1 MSLEELSCCGMREL
15 DGVSNNAPIGLLQK
29 MCGDLCDSYYSEE
42 NTKLNS
48 NFAFIV
54 FSDTFHRGKHSGRRF
69 AGYIRRY
76 KLGNV
81 VESPIRVNPNT
92 GHKLRVW
99 TWAVDWKAMK
109 KWWEKHRK
117 ED

>member
-1 MSLEELSCCGMREL
+1 MALVELSCCGVREL
-15 DGVSNNAPIGLLQK
+15 HGVSDTPPIELLQET
-29 MCGDLCDSYYSEE
+29 CQELYDYYSYKYNE
-42 NTKLNS
+42 LNG

-54 FSDTFHRGKHSGRRF
+54 FSDTVHRGRHNGRRF

-76 KLGNV
+76 KLGTV